1 MKSFKWIYE
10 HVSAHKAGE
19 DVESLMPVVQSP
31 EILAELPDDRVLSEM
46 SRRIFRAGLKHSLV
60 DAKWPAFEE
69 AFWGFAPQKIAL
81 MSDEQ
86 LENMMQNDKIIRH
99 WGKIKAVRTN
109 ATMIVNYSEQHGSF
123 AHMVA
128 HWPTEDIVSL
138 WAFLKKEG
146 QQLGGRSAAY
156 FLRQIGKDTFLLTD
170 DVVAALK
177 AQGVIDKA
185 PTAKRDLALVQ
196 NAFNTW
202 QQESGRPLA
211 HISRLL
217 SYTVGW

>member
-1 MKSFKWIYE
+1 MKSFKWIHE
-10 HVSAHKAGE
+10 HVSAHKAGH
-19 DVESLMPVVQSP
+19 DLESLMPVVQPP
-31 EILAELPDDRVLSEM
+31 EYLETLGDDRVLSEM

-60 DAKWPAFEE
+60 DGKWPAFEE
-69 AFWGFAPQKIAL
+69 AFWGFAPHKIAL

-99 WGKIKAVRTN
+99 WGKIKAVRIN
-109 ATMIVNYSEQHGSF
+109 ATMIVNYGDEHGSF
-123 AHMVA
+123 SKMLAE
-128 HWPTEDIVSL
+128 WPTEDIVGL

-146 QQLGGRSAAY
+146 KQLGGRSAAY

-177 AQGVIDKA
+177 AQGVVDKA
-185 PTAKRDLALVQ
+185 PTAKRDLVLVQ

-211 HISRLL
+211 HISRML

>member
-10 HVSAHKAGE
+10 HVSAHKAGH
-19 DVESLMPVVQSP
+19 DLESLMPVVQSP
-31 EILAELPDDRVLSEM
+31 EYLAELGDDRVLSEM

-60 DAKWPAFEE
+60 DGKWPAFEE
-69 AFWGFAPQKIAL
+69 AFWGFAPHKIAL

-99 WGKIKAVRTN
+99 WGKIKAVRIN
-109 ATMIVNYSEQHGSF
+109 ATMIVNYGDDHGSF
-123 AHMVA
+123 AKMLA
-128 HWPTEDIVSL
+128 DWPTEDIVGL

-177 AQGVIDKA
+177 AQGVVDKA
-185 PTAKRDLALVQ
+185 PTAKRDLVLVQ
-196 NAFNTW
+196 NAFNAW

-211 HISRLL
+211 HISRML